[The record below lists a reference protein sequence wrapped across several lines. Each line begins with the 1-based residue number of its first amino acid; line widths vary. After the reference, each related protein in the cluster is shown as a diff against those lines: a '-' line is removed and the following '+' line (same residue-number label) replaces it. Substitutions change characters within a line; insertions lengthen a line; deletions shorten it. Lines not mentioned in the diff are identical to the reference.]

1 MPSGSVVYT
10 LGLTALPE
18 AVYGFSLRRK
28 IMRFAKSLLFIFLLT
43 VVLFCQSSKAEF
55 VNNVETFNGTVKD
68 TITWRE
74 ILLNPGPSR
83 ITQNNAVTFNG
94 YSNYCT
100 NTITVGVG
108 QKVRVDVLNVTNL
121 GSNGSFALS
130 LSGHNDSV
138 INPDNYLRMYCGY
151 NSGPGNWSLIG
162 QHEMPVGG
170 TANAFIGT
178 TDTPTFSTDPLV
190 LEVDR
195 VSATRA
201 YYRAYKG
208 GLIGQTS
215 LTFTGVPE
223 QLYIRLENSI
233 CTTTF
238 DNVTIIPEPATL
250 LLFAI
255 GGSGLMRYYRKRRK

>member
-1 MPSGSVVYT
+1 M
-10 LGLTALPE
+10 ALPE

-43 VVLFCQSSKAEF
+43 VVPLCQSSKAGF
-55 VNNVETFNGTVKD
+55 VSNVETFDGTVKD
-68 TITWRE
+68 TITWKE

-83 ITQNNAVTFNG
+83 ITQNDAVTFNG
-94 YSNYCT
+94 STDYST

-108 QKVRVDVLNVTNL
+108 ETVRVDVTNVTDL
-121 GSNGSFALS
+121 GSFGVFGLS
-130 LSGHNDSV
+130 LSGHNDSASSG
-138 INPDNYLRMYCGY
+138 NYLRMACMY
-151 NSGPGNWSLIG
+151 NSGSDNWSLIG

-170 TANAFIGT
+170 TLNSFFGT

-195 VSATRA
+195 VSETLA
-201 YYRAYKG
+201 YYRAYQG

-215 LTFTGVPE
+215 LTLTDVPE
-223 QLYIRLENSI
+223 QLYIRLENSVF
-233 CTTTF
+233 TTTF

-255 GGSGLMRYYRKRRK
+255 GGSGLMRYYRKRRQ

>member
-1 MPSGSVVYT
+1 
-10 LGLTALPE
+10 
-18 AVYGFSLRRK
+18 
-28 IMRFAKSLLFIFLLT
+28 MRFAKSLLFIFLLT
-43 VVLFCQSSKAEF
+43 VVPFCQSSKAEF
-55 VNNVETFNGTVKD
+55 ASNVEKFNGTVKD

-74 ILLNPGPSR
+74 NLLNPGPSR
-83 ITQNNAVTFNG
+83 ITQNGAVTFNG
-94 YSNYCT
+94 STDYCT

-121 GSNGSFALS
+121 GSYGDFALS
-130 LSGHNDSV
+130 LSGHNDGASSG
-138 INPDNYLRMYCGY
+138 NYLRMYCGY

-170 TANAFIGT
+170 TANSFFGT
-178 TDTPTFSTDPLV
+178 TATPTFSTAPLV

-195 VSATRA
+195 VSATQA
-201 YYRAYKG
+201 YYRAYQG

-223 QLYIRLENSI
+223 QLYICLENSVF
-233 CTTTF
+233 TTTF

-250 LLFAI
+250 LLL
-255 GGSGLMRYYRKRRK
+255 GLGLAMVRLRSPQVAVRKQK